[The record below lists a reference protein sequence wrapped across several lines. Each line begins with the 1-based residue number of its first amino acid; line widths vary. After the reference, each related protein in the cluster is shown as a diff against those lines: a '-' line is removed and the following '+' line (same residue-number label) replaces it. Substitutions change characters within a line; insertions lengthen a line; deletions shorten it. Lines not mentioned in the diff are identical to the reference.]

1 MRAYCWRLFC
11 LAGVLS
17 VFVLPGCRHKETA
30 ADGIDLVPESKL
42 GARIGSVANVPM
54 PQPAS
59 VAGYGLVGGLAG
71 TGSGD
76 CPPAVREYL
85 RRYIMTQLPTGG
97 RDVDKLIDS
106 KNTAVV
112 RLEAVI
118 PAAWQDEHF
127 DVRVSLLAGSEAV
140 SLQGGWLY
148 KAELT
153 PAGTVGGTARA
164 IATVEGPVFIDR
176 IGAGKPSLREG
187 YILGG
192 GRAAILFQ
200 GMLAL
205 RQADYLLASRIRNR
219 LNERYGTG
227 TADALSPAV
236 IGLRIPA
243 EYRRRRLRFISM
255 VAATYLDQTQ
265 ELIEARINTL
275 VHQLAVG
282 DKKENSEVAL
292 EALGRESLAK
302 LGALLQAS
310 DEEVRL
316 RAARCMLNLGDDRGF
331 GTLREIALD
340 PKSQRRLE
348 ALDAVV
354 TGAPRNDAAALAQR
368 LLRDSEPAI
377 VISAYERLRELDD
390 PAVMP
395 TLVGRSFYIEQV
407 SGTSHK
413 AIYVTRSGDPRI
425 VLFGAPLTCR
435 KNLFAESPDGVV
447 MVNATPGQDYVSV
460 IRRHPTRPG
469 VIGPLATSFDVADII
484 RTLGSE
490 SGQPKGGGPAGLD
503 VTYSDVVVLMEQLVA
518 KEAVAAQ
525 FWPGPLPKLSLIIKK

>member
-11 LAGVLS
+11 LAGALS
-17 VFVLPGCRHKETA
+17 VFVFSGCQQKETL
-30 ADGIDLVPESKL
+30 ADGIEFVPESKL

-54 PQPAS
+54 PQPVS
-59 VAGYGLVGGLAG
+59 VEGYGLVGGLAG

-76 CPPAVREYL
+76 CPPAIREYL
-85 RRYIMTQLPTGG
+85 KRYIMTQLPTGG
-97 RDVDKLIDS
+97 YDVDKLIDS

-112 RLEAVI
+112 RLEAVV

-127 DVRVSLLAGSEAV
+127 DVRVSLPAGSEAV
-140 SLQGGWLY
+140 SLRGGWLY
-148 KAELT
+148 KAELVR
-153 PAGTVGGTARA
+153 AGTFSATARA
-164 IATVEGPVFIDR
+164 MATVEGPVFINSL
-176 IGAGKPSLREG
+176 GVSKVNLREG

-192 GRAAILFQ
+192 GRAAIPFQ
-200 GMLAL
+200 GVLAL
-205 RQADYLLASRIRNR
+205 RKADFLLASRIRNR

-236 IGLRIPA
+236 IGFRIPA
-243 EYRRRRLRFISM
+243 EYRRRRLRFIAV
-255 VAATYLDQTQ
+255 VATTYLDQTQ

-275 VHQLAVG
+275 VHQLAVS

-340 PKSQRRLE
+340 PKSQRRLD
-348 ALDAVV
+348 ALDALVI
-354 TGAPRNDAAALAQR
+354 GAPRNDAAALAQR
-368 LLRDSEPAI
+368 LLQDNEPAI
-377 VISAYERLRELDD
+377 VIGAYERLRELDD
-390 PAVMP
+390 PGILS
-395 TLVGRSFYIEQV
+395 TLVGRSFYVEQV
-407 SGTSHK
+407 SGASQK

-435 KNLFAESPDGVV
+435 KDLFAESPDGTV
-447 MVNATPGQDYVSV
+447 MLNAKPGQDYVSV

-469 VIGPLATSFDVADII
+469 VIGPIATTFDLADII
-484 RTLGSE
+484 QTLGGE
-490 SGQPKGGGPAGLD
+490 SGQPKGGGAVGLN
-503 VTYSDVVVLMEQLVA
+503 VPYSDVVVLMEQLVA

-525 FWPGPLPKLSLIIKK
+525 FWPGPLPKLGLIIKK